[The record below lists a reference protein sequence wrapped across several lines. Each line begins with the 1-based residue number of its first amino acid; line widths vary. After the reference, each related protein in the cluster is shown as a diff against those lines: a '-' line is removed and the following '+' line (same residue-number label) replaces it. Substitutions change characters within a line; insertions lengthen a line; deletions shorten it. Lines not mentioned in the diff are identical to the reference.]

1 MREFNIS
8 GPCNPE
14 LHYTIKR
21 DFLIADAMDKVR
33 KGRYFTVFAPR
44 QTGKTTLFQLLFN
57 ELDQSWIKP
66 IHVRFAS
73 LKHCSREEFYKAL
86 MRKITV
92 ELTKHKI
99 QTKVTI
105 TSANM
110 IEYFFQDIHKQYSI
124 KIFMV
129 IDEFEGIPSIVLN
142 EFMHAL
148 RDMYHQKE
156 NHVLHSMML
165 VGVSTIAELVHT
177 KASPFN
183 VAEEIEVSYFNET
196 EMNELIDQYV
206 AETHQDFDSQV
217 RKAIFHNTNGQPGL
231 VCGLCK
237 YLVEKVAVDRT
248 KPITM
253 DIFWATLKYYMTV
266 KYDTNIINVVQK
278 AAKQKDFILK
288 LLFDERPCPFT
299 VHNPQ
304 ISFLYANGV
313 VHNDNGNTV
322 IGVPLYQKALIEA
335 FRPDFNGEVSHYS
348 STIQDTFQSICIGK
362 KLNIKALIE
371 KYTDYIKRRGF
382 LAFDTKNLK
391 ESAWHYSLDGYINFA
406 IEELQGHTFIEV
418 PSGRGRTDILI
429 IYKKEK
435 YIIETKIYTTN
446 KRYQNGKAQLA
457 QYLKSEGLTEG
468 FFVVFSQKHTENDVL
483 YEEDIIDEKKIYT
496 FVIRTSFEIP
506 SRVDANQYNITPLK
520 PAKKI
525 IYTPDFFNT
534 KNKIIYISY
543 SVEDREWLNR
553 LLYHLMPLKHENID
567 FWFDHQPEK
576 NNFRAIENSINRSH
590 LIICLITQN
599 FLNKESIRTKEIPL
613 IKIRQTENIPVVPLL
628 FEKCLWTI
636 NSWLN
641 SMTLYPTTKK
651 PVAEY
656 ELDEQDNLLMD
667 IVGELFLRLKN

>member
-1 MREFNIS
+1 MKQFNTS
-8 GPCNPE
+8 GPCNPK
-14 LHYTIKR
+14 LHYTLKR
-21 DFLIADAMDKVR
+21 DSLIADAMKKVR
-33 KGRYFTVFAPR
+33 NGRYFTVFAPR
-44 QTGKTTLFQLLFN
+44 QTGKTTLFQLLFD
-57 ELDQSWIKP
+57 ELDDSIKP
-66 IHVRFAS
+66 LHIRFSS
-73 LKHCSREEFYKAL
+73 LK
-86 MRKITV
+86 T
-92 ELTKHKI
+92 LTKDQFYPMLTHILTRELNKYDVK
-99 QTKVTI
+99 TKLTI
-105 TSANM
+105 TTAKEM
-110 IEYFFQDIHKQYSI
+110 DFFFEEISNNYS
-124 KIFMV
+124 FTLLMV
-129 IDEFEGIPSIVLN
+129 IDEFEGIPLCVLN
-142 EFMHAL
+142 EFMHTL
-148 RDMYHQKE
+148 RDMYHQRE
-156 NHVLHSMML
+156 YHCIHSVML

-177 KASPFN
+177 TASPFN
-183 VAEEIEVSYFNET
+183 VAEEIEVSYFNKT
-196 EMNELIDQYV
+196 EVNELIDQYV
-206 AETHQDFDSQV
+206 SETHQDFDKEV
-217 RKAIFHNTNGQPGL
+217 RNAIFTNTNGQPGL
-231 VCGLCK
+231 VNALCK
-237 YLVEKVAVDRT
+237 YLVENVAIDRQ
-248 KPITM
+248 KSVSIDNFQP
-253 DIFWATLKYYMTV
+253 TLTYFLAE
-266 KYDTNIINVVQK
+266 KYDKNIINIVQK
-278 AAKQKDFILK
+278 AYEKKEFLIR
-288 LLFDERPCPFT
+288 LLFNEEKFPFS
-299 VHNPQ
+299 VDYPD
-304 ISFLYANGV
+304 ISYLYANGILSNV
-313 VHNDNGNTV
+313 NGSAE
-322 IGVPLYQKALIEA
+322 ISVPLYKKRLINAL
-335 FRPDFNGEVSHYS
+335 RPIINGESAYYLPTVKENF
-348 STIQDTFQSICIGK
+348 DSIKTPHGV
-362 KLNIKALIE
+362 NIKALLQ

-534 KNKIIYISY
+534 NNKIIYISY

-613 IKIRQTENIPVVPLL
+613 IKIRQTENIPVVPILL
-628 FEKCLWTI
+628 EKCLWTI
-636 NSWLN
+636 NTWLN

-667 IVGELFLRLKN
+667 IVGGIVPNIL